1 MSKSPL
7 SPNLAALEAE
17 SIFILREVAA
27 ECERPALLYSGGK
40 DSAVVL
46 HLAGKAFFPGGLPFP
61 LLHIDTGHN
70 YPEVIAYRD
79 EMAKRY
85 QAKLIVRTLDESIAR
100 GTVVLRDPLESR
112 NAHQSVTLLEAIAEL
127 ELDACIGGARRDEE
141 KARAKERIFSFRD
154 RHGAWDPKNQ
164 RPELWNLFNTR
175 TVKGENI
182 RVFPISNWTEMD
194 VWQYIRHQSIPLPS
208 IYFAHD
214 REVVKREE
222 LLVPVTPLT
231 PIRDGETPL
240 RLSCRFRTVGDI
252 TCTAP
257 IASKAETIE
266 AIILETLTTN
276 VTERG
281 ATRLDDKSSSTAM
294 EQRKKAGYF

>member
-164 RPELWNLFNTR
+164 RPELWNIFNTR

-194 VWQYIRHQSIPLPS
+194 VWQYIRHETIPLPS
-208 IYFAHD
+208 IYFSHS
-214 REVVKREE
+214 REVVERDG
-222 LLVPVTPLT
+222 LLVPVTPITQPLE
-231 PIRDGETPL
+231 GEKSEIVT
-240 RLSCRFRTVGDI
+240 CRFRTVGDI
-252 TCTAP
+252 SCTAP
-257 IASKAETIE
+257 IRSNADTIE
-266 AIILETLTTN
+266 AIILETMTTR

-281 ATRLDDKSSSTAM
+281 STRLDDKSSSTAM